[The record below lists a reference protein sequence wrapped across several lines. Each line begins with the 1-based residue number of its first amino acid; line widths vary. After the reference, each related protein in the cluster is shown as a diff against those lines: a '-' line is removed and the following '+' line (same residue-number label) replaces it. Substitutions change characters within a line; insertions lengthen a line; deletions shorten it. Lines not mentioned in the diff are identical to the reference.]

1 MVAEIDRGKSLLF
14 EGSASLRHPTERLA
28 FSLTL
33 LWAFPVAA
41 IVGVFIHFSI
51 GLAQVALF
59 VVGAMVFIT
68 FARGRLIGSSVLIHE
83 AQNPEIFSIVK
94 RQCAALGLPLPLVFV
109 RQDPLVPAAAIGFGE
124 PYSLVLSSEY
134 LEELRE
140 DELSFVIGRQLGHIA
155 AGHVRYQSLLSVNG
169 NENALVSLIFGPW
182 LRRCELT
189 CDKVGLICCGSLDA
203 ASRAIAILALRG
215 FGRQVDLRSFATQQA
230 SIGDD
235 TVLKWGEWL
244 GSEPYATR
252 RIAELTAFAASAQY
266 ERYEEWFL
274 RSEAVAPIPLPL
286 PGSRRLDRGDLAGRG
301 RRILAA
307 AIDVVVLLAASSY
320 FTLPASS
327 HSPKIPRAV
336 VVNGLPNGANVQL
349 GPLSVNIP
357 AEKTAPAASSAP
369 TPVPTASPTP
379 SPQQLAASATARLR
393 DAWNR
398 TLEGLARRSLSFGF
412 ASFLYFALLIAIVG
426 QSFGMMIAG
435 LRVSSLDLRRPSFG
449 QALARGVLIGIFH
462 VLIALLAPFTTCWF
476 HDWMTK
482 TRVVAG
488 ERLIARVANG

>member
-1 MVAEIDRGKSLLF
+1 
-14 EGSASLRHPTERLA
+14 
-28 FSLTL
+28 
-33 LWAFPVAA
+33 
-41 IVGVFIHFSI
+41 
-51 GLAQVALF
+51 
-59 VVGAMVFIT
+59 MVFIT
-68 FARGRLIGSSVLIHE
+68 FARGRLIGSSLLIHE

-215 FGRQVDLRSFATQQA
+215 FGRQIDLRSFATQQA

-252 RIAELTAFAASAQY
+252 RIADLTAFAASTQY

-301 RRILAA
+301 RRMLAA

-320 FTLPASS
+320 FVPNASS
-327 HSPKIPRAV
+327 RPPKIPRAV

-349 GPLSVNIP
+349 GPLSVKIP
-357 AEKTAPAASSAP
+357 AEKAAPAASSAP
-369 TPVPTASPTP
+369 TPVPTASPT
-379 SPQQLAASATARLR
+379 ARLHG
-393 DAWNR
+393 AWKR
-398 TLEGLARRSLSFGF
+398 RLAELVTRSLSFGF
-412 ASFLYFALLIAIVG
+412 ASFLYFALLIAVVG

-449 QALARGVLIGIFH
+449 QALARGALIGMFH
-462 VLIALLAPFTTCWF
+462 WPIALLAPFTTCWF

>member
-1 MVAEIDRGKSLLF
+1 
-14 EGSASLRHPTERLA
+14 
-28 FSLTL
+28 
-33 LWAFPVAA
+33 
-41 IVGVFIHFSI
+41 
-51 GLAQVALF
+51 
-59 VVGAMVFIT
+59 MVFIT

-83 AQNPEIFSIVK
+83 AQNPEIFAIVK
-94 RQCAALGLPLPLVFV
+94 RQCAALGIPLPLVFV

-124 PYSLVLSSEY
+124 PYSLVLSSDY
-134 LEELRE
+134 LEDLRE

-252 RIAELTAFAASAQY
+252 RIADLTAYAASAQY
-266 ERYEEWFL
+266 QHHEEWFL
-274 RSEAVAPIPLPL
+274 RTEAVAPIPLPL
-286 PGSRRLDRGDLAGRG
+286 PGSRRLDGGDLAGRG
-301 RRILAA
+301 RRVLAA
-307 AIDVVVLLAASSY
+307 AIDVVVLLAVSSY
-320 FTLPASS
+320 FFTPQSAPTP
-327 HSPKIPRAV
+327 PKIPRSI
-336 VVNGLPNGANVQL
+336 VVNGLPNGAKVQL
-349 GPLSVNIP
+349 GPLTVKIP
-357 AEKTAPAASSAP
+357 AEKAAPASSPSPSPA
-369 TPVPTASPTP
+369 PTASPTP
-379 SPQQLAASATARLR
+379 LSNQRIAAAAMR
-393 DAWNR
+393 AF
-398 TLEGLARRSLSFGF
+398 SFGF
-412 ASFLYFALLIAIVG
+412 VSFLYFTLLIAVVG

-435 LRVSSLDLRRPSFG
+435 LRVSTLDLRRPSFL
-449 QALARGVLIGIFH
+449 QALGRGALIGAFH
-462 VLIALLAPFTTCWF
+462 WVIALLSPFSSCWF
-476 HDWMTK
+476 HDWLTK

-488 ERLIARVANG
+488 ERLIARAANG

>member
-1 MVAEIDRGKSLLF
+1 
-14 EGSASLRHPTERLA
+14 
-28 FSLTL
+28 
-33 LWAFPVAA
+33 
-41 IVGVFIHFSI
+41 
-51 GLAQVALF
+51 
-59 VVGAMVFIT
+59 MVFIT

-83 AQNPEIFSIVK
+83 AQNPEIFAIVK
-94 RQCAALGLPLPLVFV
+94 RQCAALGIPLPLVFV

-124 PYSLVLSSEY
+124 PYSLVLSSDY
-134 LEELRE
+134 LEDLRE

-252 RIAELTAFAASAQY
+252 RIAELTAYAASANY
-266 ERYEEWFL
+266 LSHEEWFL
-274 RSEAVAPIPLPL
+274 RTEAVAPIPLPL

-301 RRILAA
+301 RRVLAA
-307 AIDVVVLLAASSY
+307 AIDVVVLLAVSSY
-320 FTLPASS
+320 FAPHVSS
-327 HSPKIPRAV
+327 SPQKTPRSV

-349 GPLSVNIP
+349 GPLTVKIP
-357 AEKTAPAASSAP
+357 ADKGAPATAPSP
-369 TPVPTASPTP
+369 SPTP
-379 SPQQLAASATARLR
+379 PPSVLS
-393 DAWNR
+393 AWNR
-398 TLEGLARRSLSFGF
+398 GMNEVATRTFSFGF
-412 ASFLYFALLIAIVG
+412 VSFLYFTLLIAVVG

-435 LRVSSLDLRRPSFG
+435 LRVSSLDLRRPSFL
-449 QALARGVLIGIFH
+449 QALGRGALIGAFH
-462 VLIALLAPFTTCWF
+462 WAIALLSPFTTCWF
-476 HDWMTK
+476 HDWLTK

-488 ERLIARVANG
+488 ERLIARAANA

>member
-1 MVAEIDRGKSLLF
+1 
-14 EGSASLRHPTERLA
+14 
-28 FSLTL
+28 
-33 LWAFPVAA
+33 
-41 IVGVFIHFSI
+41 
-51 GLAQVALF
+51 
-59 VVGAMVFIT
+59 MVFIT

-83 AQNPEIFSIVK
+83 AQNPEIFAIVK

-124 PYSLVLSSEY
+124 PYSLVLSSDY
-134 LEELRE
+134 LEEFRE
-140 DELSFVIGRQLGHIA
+140 DELAFVIGRQLGHIA

-252 RIAELTAFAASAQY
+252 RIAELTAFAASSQY
-266 ERYEEWFL
+266 ARFEEWFL

-286 PGSRRLDRGDLAGRG
+286 PGSRRLDSGDLAGRR

-320 FTLPASS
+320 FSPWTSS
-327 HSPKIPRAV
+327 HHAKIPHAV
-336 VVNGLPNGANVQL
+336 VSNALPNGANVQL
-349 GPLSVNIP
+349 GPIRLKIP
-357 AEKTAPAASSAP
+357 AEKPTAAPATTP
-369 TPVPTASPTP
+369 TPKPVTN
-379 SPQQLAASATARLR
+379 ASARIGNAIQ
-393 DAWNR
+393 R
-398 TLEGLARRSLSFGF
+398 TEHEIIVRVLSFGVV
-412 ASFLYFALLIAIVG
+412 SFLYFTLLIAVVG

-435 LRVSSLDLRRPSFG
+435 LRVSSLDLRRPSFW
-449 QALARGVLIGIFH
+449 QALSRGALIGFFH
-462 VLIALLAPFTTCWF
+462 WPIALLAPFTTCWF
-476 HDWMTK
+476 HDWLTK

-488 ERLIARVANG
+488 ERLIARAANG

>member
-1 MVAEIDRGKSLLF
+1 
-14 EGSASLRHPTERLA
+14 
-28 FSLTL
+28 
-33 LWAFPVAA
+33 
-41 IVGVFIHFSI
+41 
-51 GLAQVALF
+51 
-59 VVGAMVFIT
+59 MVFIT
-68 FARGRLIGSSVLIHE
+68 FARGRLIGSSLLIHE
-83 AQNPEIFSIVK
+83 AQNPEIFAIVK

-215 FGRQVDLRSFATQQA
+215 FGRQIDLRSFATQQA

-252 RIAELTAFAASAQY
+252 RIADLTAFAASAQY

-301 RRILAA
+301 RRMLAA

-320 FTLPASS
+320 FTPTGS
-327 HSPKIPRAV
+327 HPTKIPRSV

-349 GPLSVNIP
+349 GPLSVKIP
-357 AEKTAPAASSAP
+357 AEKAAPAASSAP
-369 TPVPTASPTP
+369 TPVPTAS
-379 SPQQLAASATARLR
+379 ATARLQ

-398 TLEGLARRSLSFGF
+398 TLEGVATRSLSFGF
-412 ASFLYFALLIAIVG
+412 ASFLYFTLLIAVVG

-449 QALARGVLIGIFH
+449 QALARGALIGMFH
-462 VLIALLAPFTTCWF
+462 WPIALLAPFTTCWF

>member
-1 MVAEIDRGKSLLF
+1 MVADIARRENLLF
-14 EGSASLRHPTERLA
+14 EGPASLRHPTERIA
-28 FSLTL
+28 FFLTL

-41 IVGVFIHFSI
+41 VVGVFIHFSV

-83 AQNPEIFSIVK
+83 AQNPELFAIVK

-124 PYSLVLSSEY
+124 PYSLVLSSDY

-252 RIAELTAFAASAQY
+252 RIAELTSFAASAQY
-266 ERYEEWFL
+266 ARFEEWFL

-286 PGSRRLDRGDLAGRG
+286 PGSRQIDRGDLAGRG

-307 AIDVVVLLAASSY
+307 AIDVVVLLAVGSY
-320 FTLPASS
+320 FAPQPSS
-327 HSPKIPRAV
+327 QPPKIPRAV
-336 VVNGLPNGANVQL
+336 VVNGLPNGANVHL

-357 AEKTAPAASSAP
+357 AQKAAPVASSAP
-369 TPVPTASPTP
+369 APTASPTP
-379 SPQQLAASATARLR
+379 APQGVVSRMQR
-393 DAWNR
+393 AWDQTVSTLVAR
-398 TLEGLARRSLSFGF
+398 TLSFTF
-412 ASFLYFALLIAIVG
+412 ITFLYFTLLVAVVG

-435 LRVSSLDLRRPSFG
+435 LRVSALDLRRPSFW
-449 QALARGVLIGIFH
+449 QACARGALIGLFH
-462 VLIALLAPFTTCWF
+462 WPIAFLSPFTTCWF
-476 HDWMTK
+476 HDWLTK

>member
-1 MVAEIDRGKSLLF
+1 
-14 EGSASLRHPTERLA
+14 
-28 FSLTL
+28 
-33 LWAFPVAA
+33 
-41 IVGVFIHFSI
+41 
-51 GLAQVALF
+51 
-59 VVGAMVFIT
+59 MVFIT

-83 AQNPEIFSIVK
+83 AQNPEIFAIVK

-252 RIAELTAFAASAQY
+252 RIAELTSFAASAQY
-266 ERYEEWFL
+266 VRYEEWFL

-320 FTLPASS
+320 FTMREAPRTTKLPSGV
-327 HSPKIPRAV
+327 IM
-336 VVNGLPNGANVQL
+336 NGLPNGANVNL
-349 GPLSVNIP
+349 GPLSVKIP
-357 AEKTAPAASSAP
+357 AEKTAPVATSAP

-379 SPQQLAASATARLR
+379 SPQEIIAHVRARL
-393 DAWNR
+393 DAAWQR
-398 TLEGLARRSLSFGF
+398 TLFDLSARTLSFGVE
-412 ASFLYFALLIAIVG
+412 SFLYFTLLVAVVG

-435 LRVSSLDLRRPSFG
+435 LRVSALDLRRPSFG
-449 QALARGVLIGIFH
+449 QALARGILIGMFH
-462 VLIALLAPFTTCWF
+462 WPIAALSPFTTCWF
-476 HDWMTK
+476 HDWLTK

>member
-1 MVAEIDRGKSLLF
+1 
-14 EGSASLRHPTERLA
+14 
-28 FSLTL
+28 
-33 LWAFPVAA
+33 
-41 IVGVFIHFSI
+41 
-51 GLAQVALF
+51 
-59 VVGAMVFIT
+59 MVFIT

-83 AQNPEIFSIVK
+83 AQNPEIFAIVR

-124 PYSLVLSSEY
+124 PYSLVLSSDY
-134 LEELRE
+134 LEDLRE

-252 RIAELTAFAASAQY
+252 RIAELTTFAASTQY

-320 FTLPASS
+320 FTLPVSS
-327 HSPKIPRAV
+327 GSVKTPRAV

-349 GPLSVNIP
+349 GPLSVRIP
-357 AEKTAPAASSAP
+357 AEKAAPITPNGANVQLGPLSVRIPAEKAAPITSSAP
-369 TPVPTASPTP
+369 TPAPTASPTP
-379 SPQQLAASATARLR
+379 SPRELAASATAHLQ

-398 TLEGLARRSLSFGF
+398 TLSGLATRTLSFGF
-412 ASFLYFALLIAIVG
+412 VSFLYFTLLISIVG

-449 QALARGVLIGIFH
+449 QALARGILIGLFH
-462 VLIALLAPFTTCWF
+462 WPIALLAPFTTCWL
-476 HDWMTK
+476 HDWLTK

>member
-1 MVAEIDRGKSLLF
+1 
-14 EGSASLRHPTERLA
+14 
-28 FSLTL
+28 
-33 LWAFPVAA
+33 
-41 IVGVFIHFSI
+41 
-51 GLAQVALF
+51 
-59 VVGAMVFIT
+59 MVFIT

-83 AQNPEIFSIVK
+83 AQSPEIFAIVK

-124 PYSLVLSSEY
+124 PYSLVLSSDY
-134 LEELRE
+134 LEEFRE

-155 AGHVRYQSLLSVNG
+155 AGHVRYQSLLSING

-203 ASRAIAILALRG
+203 ATRAIAILALRS

-244 GSEPYATR
+244 GSEPYATS

-266 ERYEEWFL
+266 ERFEEWFL
-274 RSEAVAPIPLPL
+274 RSEAIAPIPLPL
-286 PGSRRLDRGDLAGRG
+286 PGSRRLDGGDLAGRS

-320 FTLPASS
+320 FSPQHSS
-327 HSPKIPRAV
+327 HRAKIPRV
-336 VVNGLPNGANVQL
+336 VASNALPNGANVQF
-349 GPLSVNIP
+349 GPFRVKIP
-357 AEKTAPAASSAP
+357 AEKPTAAP
-369 TPVPTASPTP
+369 TSTTTP
-379 SPQQLAASATARLR
+379 NPATNVSARIDEAKKKANERLLVR
-393 DAWNR
+393 A
-398 TLEGLARRSLSFGF
+398 LSFGF
-412 ASFLYFALLIAIVG
+412 VSFLYFTLLIAVVG

-435 LRVSSLDLRRPSFG
+435 LRVSSLDLRRPKFW
-449 QALARGVLIGIFH
+449 QALARGALVGFFYAP
-462 VLIALLAPFTTCWF
+462 IALLAPFTTCWF
-476 HDWMTK
+476 HDWLTK

>member
-1 MVAEIDRGKSLLF
+1 
-14 EGSASLRHPTERLA
+14 
-28 FSLTL
+28 
-33 LWAFPVAA
+33 
-41 IVGVFIHFSI
+41 
-51 GLAQVALF
+51 
-59 VVGAMVFIT
+59 MVFIT

-83 AQNPEIFSIVK
+83 AQNPESFAIVK
-94 RQCAALGLPLPLVFV
+94 RQCAALGIPLPLVFV

-124 PYSLVLSSEY
+124 PYSLVLSSDY
-134 LEELRE
+134 LEDLRE

-252 RIAELTAFAASAQY
+252 RIAELTAYAASANYQSH
-266 ERYEEWFL
+266 EDWFL
-274 RSEAVAPIPLPL
+274 RTEAVAPIPLPL
-286 PGSRRLDRGDLAGRG
+286 PGSRRLDSGDLAGRG
-301 RRILAA
+301 RRVLAA

-320 FTLPASS
+320 FAPHAASRP
-327 HSPKIPRAV
+327 PKIPRSV

-349 GPLSVNIP
+349 GPLTVKIP
-357 AEKTAPAASSAP
+357 AEKAAPATAPSPSPAPTAPASSPWMRGVNEVA
-369 TPVPTASPTP
+369 VR
-379 SPQQLAASATARLR
+379 AA
-393 DAWNR
+393 
-398 TLEGLARRSLSFGF
+398 SFGF
-412 ASFLYFALLIAIVG
+412 ASFLYFTLLIAVVG

-435 LRVSSLDLRRPSFG
+435 LRVSSLDLRRPSFL
-449 QALARGVLIGIFH
+449 QALGRGALIGAFH
-462 VLIALLAPFTTCWF
+462 WVIALLSPFTTCWF
-476 HDWMTK
+476 HDWLTK

-488 ERLIARVANG
+488 ERLIARAANG

>member
-1 MVAEIDRGKSLLF
+1 
-14 EGSASLRHPTERLA
+14 
-28 FSLTL
+28 
-33 LWAFPVAA
+33 
-41 IVGVFIHFSI
+41 
-51 GLAQVALF
+51 
-59 VVGAMVFIT
+59 MVFIT

-83 AQNPEIFSIVK
+83 AQNPEIFAIVK
-94 RQCAALGLPLPLVFV
+94 RQCAALGIPLPLVFV

-124 PYSLVLSSEY
+124 PYSLVLSSDY
-134 LEELRE
+134 LEDLRE

-252 RIAELTAFAASAQY
+252 RIAELTAYAASANYQSH
-266 ERYEEWFL
+266 EEWFL
-274 RSEAVAPIPLPL
+274 RTEAVAPIPLPL

-301 RRILAA
+301 RRVLAA
-307 AIDVVVLLAASSY
+307 AIDVVVLLAVSSY
-320 FTLPASS
+320 FAPHVSS
-327 HSPKIPRAV
+327 SPPKIPRSV
-336 VVNGLPNGANVQL
+336 VLNGLPNGANVQL
-349 GPLSVNIP
+349 GPLTVKIP
-357 AEKTAPAASSAP
+357 AEKAAPVPAPSPSPAP
-369 TPVPTASPTP
+369 TPSVLS
-379 SPQQLAASATARLR
+379 
-393 DAWNR
+393 AWNR
-398 TLEGLARRSLSFGF
+398 GINEVAGRTFSFGF
-412 ASFLYFALLIAIVG
+412 VSFLYFTLLVAVVG

-435 LRVSSLDLRRPSFG
+435 LRVSSLDLRRPSFL
-449 QALARGVLIGIFH
+449 QALGRGALIGAFH
-462 VLIALLAPFTTCWF
+462 WAIALLSPFTTCWF
-476 HDWMTK
+476 HDWLTK

-488 ERLIARVANG
+488 ERLIARAANA